1 MVDAK
6 NMSNTSAAL
15 SLKSIFLHT
24 VCAYHREKN
33 SPAAPIK
40 DLGKEIYKE
49 SAIHGYKDSYTTRD
63 SHLAALRQFKTALNT
78 YLSRY
83 SAGAY
88 EKIVQKSF
96 AASQI
101 ISTPNQSLFIK

>member
-24 VCAYHREKN
+24 VCADHKEKN
-33 SPAAPIK
+33 SPAVPIK

-49 SAIHGYKDSYTTRD
+49 SAILGYKDSYTTRD
-63 SHLAALRQFKTALNT
+63 SHLGTLRQFKTALNT
-78 YLSRY
+78 YLLRY

-88 EKIVQKSF
+88 KKIVQKSF

-101 ISTPNQSLFIK
+101 ISTQNQSLFIK

>member
-24 VCAYHREKN
+24 VCAEHREQN
-33 SPAAPIK
+33 PPATPTK

-49 SAIHGYKDSYTTRD
+49 SAIHRYEDSYATRD
-63 SHLAALRQFKTALNT
+63 SHLGTLRQFKTALNT
-78 YLSRY
+78 YLLRY

-88 EKIVQKSF
+88 KKIVQKSF
-96 AASQI
+96 ATSQI
-101 ISTPNQSLFIK
+101 ISTQNQTLFIK